1 MSLAFPRLAAPLLT
15 RQPNFMA
22 LQGGFH
28 AEINGETI
36 HIPDIAHTIEWA
48 VGSPPLLHL
57 FEETPVVKITEVRIP
72 P

>member
-1 MSLAFPRLAAPLLT
+1 
-15 RQPNFMA
+15 MA